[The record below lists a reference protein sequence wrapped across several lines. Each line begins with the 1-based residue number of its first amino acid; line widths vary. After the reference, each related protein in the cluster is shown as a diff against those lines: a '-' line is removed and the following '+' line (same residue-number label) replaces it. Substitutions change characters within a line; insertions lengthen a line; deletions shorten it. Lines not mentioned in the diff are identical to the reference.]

1 MAGFTLLDAI
11 DAKDVI
17 ADCLAALLLRPL
29 TADQREQVVSRCV
42 RPISL
47 LIEAGNLA
55 GAGGPE
61 VGAVF
66 IHFIGV
72 LNAQA
77 ELHDR
82 KKHFANL
89 IKKLSL
95 YRGLLH

>member
-1 MAGFTLLDAI
+1 MAGFTLPDAI

-61 VGAVF
+61 VEAVF
-66 IHFIGV
+66 IYFIRT
-72 LNAQA
+72 LNAQMEFYERQA
-77 ELHDR
+77 KIVDT
-82 KKHFANL
+82 
-89 IKKLSL
+89 
-95 YRGLLH
+95 